1 MKPDTMLPLLET
13 VADQLGVKVTYEA
26 LLTGGIQT
34 GVRGGLCRVKGVQRI
49 IIDKRA
55 TSEER
60 VATLATALATFE
72 TTHLGVPKPA
82 RELLQTYA
90 RHGSGP
96 RRAA

>member
-13 VADQLGVKVTYEA
+13 AADQLGVKVTYEA

-34 GVRGGLCRVKGVQRI
+34 GVRGGLCRVKGVPRI
-49 IIDKRA
+49 IIEKRS

-60 VATLATALATFE
+60 VATLATALANFDTSN
-72 TTHLGVPKPA
+72 LGLPKPA

-90 RHGSGP
+90 RHGAGP